1 LKIEY
6 LAEKKFN
13 VLQDKDKLGLE
24 SEIILANAEVV
35 ENPEKPSELLIRT
48 DKEQFP
54 VPYLLD

>member
-6 LAEKKFN
+6 LAENKFN

-24 SEIILANAEVV
+24 SDVILANAEVV

-48 DKEQFP
+48 EKE
-54 VPYLLD
+54 